1 MARKVDR
8 EGTIKRRGQI
18 LKAAGKCFAVKGFH
32 QSSMADIC
40 KEAGLSP
47 GTVYHYFRSKDEMI
61 LHFAQ
66 RELEQA
72 QEYAEALENF
82 GSVEELV
89 DFTISAIL
97 GSEDHG
103 ELQFYLEL
111 LTEGGRNRD
120 VGKVLLQADEVVYY
134 ALKKHLTRLDIHGH
148 GASKGSLAYYV
159 GMQISALEIFKLE
172 DPSAK
177 ESREV
182 SMLFKKGL
190 LSVLN
195 GVKDS

>member
-1 MARKVDR
+1 MPRKVDQ
-8 EGTIKRRGQI
+8 EGTIKRREQI
-18 LKAAGKCFAVKGFH
+18 LKAAGKCFAAKGFH

-47 GTVYHYFRSKDEMI
+47 GTVYHYFRSKDEMV

-72 QEYAEALENF
+72 QEYAEVLKNV

-97 GSEDHG
+97 DPEEHG

-120 VGKVLLQADEVVYY
+120 VGKALLQADEVVYY
-134 ALKKHLTRLDIHGH
+134 ALKKHLKRLEAHGN
-148 GASKGSLAYYV
+148 GASKSSLAYYV
-159 GMQISALEIFKLE
+159 GMQIVALEIFKLE

-177 ESREV
+177 ECREV

-190 LSVLN
+190 LSVLT
-195 GVKDS
+195 GEKDN